1 MPSYRDPETL
11 LIRRQEDEAARQRR
25 PPLQQR
31 WPSSPRAPTPPL
43 RRPPPPPS
51 LGREQSPPLRLPGT
65 LTASRLKVTTVLNA
79 TELLAVPAPEGKPRI
94 TLRIRLPD
102 RTITAEIAAKS
113 LLKAQTAIRETA
125 ADSIAPVLQGHL
137 VAGDVIAEAGLSSQ
151 PKAAKPPPRSEAPNI
166 SHGAEASVWKAPEAP
181 PHASRRPM
189 IPGK

>member
-113 LLKAQTAIRETA
+113 LRKAQNAMREA
-125 ADSIAPVLQGHL
+125 GADGIVTVLQGHL
-137 VAGDVIAEAGLSSQ
+137 VAGDRIAEAGLSAQ
-151 PKAAKPPPRSEAPNI
+151 PKTPKLAPQQQVQEPRP
-166 SHGAEASVWKAPEAP
+166 
-181 PHASRRPM
+181 
-189 IPGK
+189 